1 MEKRKKRKIDFFL
14 NNKHYRRLHLM
25 LYFISI
31 SITVLT
37 YFLTII
43 LFSKFVN
50 LILTSVVSFII
61 GLYIVL
67 NRDRLVKQL
76 SEKIQDKNR
85 KKIKSNNK
93 TGLKTTLREIT
104 PKNTKLKFNIKT
116 KSSIKEKA
124 QKIKSKINKTTKK
137 QNNEYIEIE

>member
-1 MEKRKKRKIDFFL
+1 MEKTRRKNIDFFL
-14 NNKHYRRLHLM
+14 NNKHYRRLHLI

-31 SITVLT
+31 SIIVLT
-37 YFLTII
+37 YFFTIL
-43 LFSKFVN
+43 LFSKSTNV
-50 LILTSVVSFII
+50 ILTSVVSFIV

-76 SEKIQDKNR
+76 SELIQEKNR

-93 TGLKTTLREIT
+93 TGLRTTLREIT

-116 KSSIKEKA
+116 KSTIKEKA
-124 QKIKSKINKTTKK
+124 QKFKAKMNKKNKK
-137 QNNEYIEIE
+137 QSNSYIEIE